1 LRLFNAE
8 EAKIKVAKQKEIL
21 EAKKEAMD
29 LEKMKNQNAAKKA
42 RADGETA
49 KDA

>member
-8 EAKIKVAKQKEIL
+8 EAKIKVAKQKQ
-21 EAKKEAMD
+21 MD